1 MGFALKPP
9 CPCASESK
17 NAGAAH
23 EEEAAREKEEK
34 GKGKSIRTHITR
46 YRLGDVLE
54 PAEIWQAICARK
66 GSARVCFAVPS
77 KLRRAI
83 EDTQMSWP
91 PNPRQNRLRAQPFGA
106 HSAQRHVAWLRRKRA
121 EDRCA
126 AYRIVVVGHFLHEIL
141 GRLTAQAEQSV
152 SHQTAHERRTRT
164 VHGKNAAAGR
174 WGRAGEA
181 RQEGRGT
188 MRSPFHLLRSSL
200 KVVPSGVSGRGQR
213 ITFLQSMGRPA
224 RK

>member
-1 MGFALKPP
+1 M
-9 CPCASESK
+9 
-17 NAGAAH
+17 
-23 EEEAAREKEEK
+23 
-34 GKGKSIRTHITR
+34 
-46 YRLGDVLE
+46 
-54 PAEIWQAICARK
+54 
-66 GSARVCFAVPS
+66 CFAVPS

-200 KVVPSGVSGRGQR
+200 SVVVPSGVSGVVNGSHFYSRWVGQHE
-213 ITFLQSMGRPA
+213 SNA
-224 RK
+224 RKSCCLVGSFGNAGTSSWLRANVGRAAGDRRLCVLRCSSLICDP